1 MSALYRELGDSAPPP
16 NPLELFTLMAQL
28 ENDRRR

>member
-1 MSALYRELGDSAPPP
+1 MAALYRELGDPAPPAST
-16 NPLELFTLMAQL
+16 LELFALMAQL